1 MRRRCSYDVERC
13 DILAATMNEE
23 LPAIIKETYSVA
35 EQAEADFG
43 HLNAEQLNWKPSADQ
58 WSVAQCFDHLIM
70 TNSGYFPLVE
80 EITAGGYR
88 PSLKER
94 LPLLPRFFG
103 SVVLNAVQP
112 EAKRKFK
119 AVADFQPASSAI
131 GGDIISKFKAHQE
144 DVVNHMRL
152 TEGLD
157 LRKVIITSPVASFM
171 TYSLLD
177 AYKILV
183 AHERRHM
190 AQAKRVTQSQG
201 FPNKS

>member
-1 MRRRCSYDVERC
+1 
-13 DILAATMNEE
+13 MNEE
-23 LPAIIKETYSVA
+23 LPEIIKETHAVA
-35 EQAEADFG
+35 DQAEADFG
-43 HLNAEQLNWKPSADQ
+43 HLSAEQLNWKPSADQ
-58 WSVAQCFDHLIM
+58 WSVAQCFDHLIV
-70 TNSGYFPLVE
+70 TNSGYFPLIQ
-80 EITAGGYR
+80 EISAGRYR

-103 SVVLNAVQP
+103 SVVLSAVQP

-119 AVADFQPASSAI
+119 ATANFQPASSVI

-144 DVVNHMRL
+144 DVVKHMRM
-152 TEGLD
+152 TESLD

-177 AYKILV
+177 AYKVLV

-190 AQAKRVTQSQG
+190 AQAKRVTQSPG
-201 FPNKS
+201 FPR